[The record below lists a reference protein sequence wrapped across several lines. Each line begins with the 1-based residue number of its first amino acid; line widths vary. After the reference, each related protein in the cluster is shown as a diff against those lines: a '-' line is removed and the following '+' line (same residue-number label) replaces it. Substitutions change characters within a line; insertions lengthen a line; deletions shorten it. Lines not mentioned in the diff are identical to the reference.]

1 MNCPLGSL
9 RLNFS
14 HKHSLKNG
22 FGDLKSE
29 SDFRYFWLKLQN
41 ILSKRYFWVKLQ
53 NILSK
58 RYFWVKLQNILSK
71 HYFWVKLQNI
81 LSKRYFI
88 FTAKVPT
95 PRFFANFL
103 RFLISK
109 SEEDEVQFLSAVRM
123 H

>member
-1 MNCPLGSL
+1 MWLFDQKLQRVIMNCPLGSL

-29 SDFRYFWLKLQN
+29 SDFRYFWL
-41 ILSKRYFWVKLQ
+41 KLQ

>member
-1 MNCPLGSL
+1 MWLFDQKLQRVIMNCPLGSL

-58 RYFWVKLQNILSK
+58 RYF
-71 HYFWVKLQNI
+71 
-81 LSKRYFI
+81 I

>member
-29 SDFRYFWLKLQN
+29 SDFRYFWL
-41 ILSKRYFWVKLQ
+41 KLQ